1 MNNEE
6 TTEILIE
13 EEWDTCLFDDEED
26 EYLRVNKIWCKEC
39 EHEFDILDYDKDMI
53 EEMKYCPFCG
63 RKIEEVRDV

>member
-13 EEWDTCLFDDEED
+13 EEWDYSPWDDND
-26 EYLRVNKIWCKEC
+26 AILRVNKIWCKEC
-39 EHEFDILDYDKDMI
+39 EHEFSILDYDRSMI